1 MKKLCRS
8 LDRVLVVLLV
18 ALFAALVLMVVWQ
31 VLSRYALNSPSA
43 FTEEAARYLMI
54 WVSLLGASYVFR
66 MRLHIGLDLLTRK
79 LTGSNKRIVEVAAL
93 TAAVLFALLI
103 LLVGGVRL
111 VELTWSLDQVSAVL
125 GIRMALVYLVI
136 PLSGGFILLYT
147 LEQLLYGMDTK
158 GGSRGDI
165 SLW

>member
-79 LTGSNKRIVEVAAL
+79 LTGGNKRIVEVAAL
-93 TAAVLFALLI
+93 TAAMLFALLI
-103 LLVGGVRL
+103 LLVGGARL

-125 GIRMALVYLVI
+125 GIRMALVYLAV

-147 LEQLLYGMDTK
+147 LEQLLYGMDTQ
-158 GGSRGDI
+158 GGSRGGI

>member
-93 TAAVLFALLI
+93 TAAVSFALLI
-103 LLVGGVRL
+103 LLVGGARL

-125 GIRMALVYLVI
+125 GIRMALVYLAI

-147 LEQLLYGMDTK
+147 LEQLLYGTDTD
-158 GGSRGDI
+158 GD
-165 SLW
+165 SHEAEA

>member
-103 LLVGGVRL
+103 LLVGGARL

-125 GIRMALVYLVI
+125 GIRMALVYLAI
-136 PLSGGFILLYT
+136 PLSGGFILLYA
-147 LEQLLYGMDTK
+147 LEQLLYGMDTD
-158 GGSRGDI
+158 GD
-165 SLW
+165 SHEAEA

>member
-1 MKKLCRS
+1 MKKLCQS

-103 LLVGGVRL
+103 LLVGGARL

-125 GIRMALVYLVI
+125 GIRMALVYLAI
-136 PLSGGFILLYT
+136 PLSGGFILLYA
-147 LEQLLYGMDTK
+147 LEQLLYGMDTD
-158 GGSRGDI
+158 GD
-165 SLW
+165 SHEAEA

>member
-79 LTGSNKRIVEVAAL
+79 LTGGNKRIAEAAAL

-103 LLVGGVRL
+103 LLVGGARL

-125 GIRMALVYLVI
+125 GIRMALVYLAI
-136 PLSGGFILLYT
+136 PLSGGFILLYA
-147 LEQLLYGMDTK
+147 LEQLLYGMGTD
-158 GGSRGDI
+158 GD
-165 SLW
+165 SHEAEA

>member
-93 TAAVLFALLI
+93 TAAVLFAVLI
-103 LLVGGVRL
+103 LLVGGARL

-125 GIRMALVYLVI
+125 GIRMALVYLAI

-147 LEQLLYGMDTK
+147 LEQLLYGMDTD
-158 GGSRGDI
+158 GDSREAEA
-165 SLW
+165 

>member
-103 LLVGGVRL
+103 LLVGGARL

-125 GIRMALVYLVI
+125 GIRMALVYLAI
-136 PLSGGFILLYT
+136 PLSGGFVLLYA
-147 LEQLLYGMDTK
+147 LEQLLYGMDTD
-158 GGSRGDI
+158 GD
-165 SLW
+165 SHEVEA

>member
-18 ALFAALVLMVVWQ
+18 ALFAVLVLMVVWQ

-103 LLVGGVRL
+103 LLVGGARL

-136 PLSGGFILLYT
+136 PLSGGFILLYA

-158 GGSRGDI
+158 GGSREGI

>member
-79 LTGSNKRIVEVAAL
+79 LTGGNKRIAEVAAL
-93 TAAVLFALLI
+93 TVALLFALLI
-103 LLVGGVRL
+103 LLVGGARL

-125 GIRMALVYLVI
+125 GIRMALVYLAI

-147 LEQLLYGMDTK
+147 LEQLLYGMGTD
-158 GGSRGDI
+158 GD
-165 SLW
+165 SHEAEA

>member
-79 LTGSNKRIVEVAAL
+79 LTGSDKRIVEVAAL

-103 LLVGGVRL
+103 LLVGGARL

-125 GIRMALVYLVI
+125 GIRMALVYLAI

-147 LEQLLYGMDTK
+147 LEQLLYGMDTD
-158 GGSRGDI
+158 GDRHEAEA
-165 SLW
+165 

>member
-18 ALFAALVLMVVWQ
+18 ALFAALVLMIVWQ

-54 WVSLLGASYVFR
+54 WVSLLGAGYVFR

-79 LTGSNKRIVEVAAL
+79 LTGSDKRIVEVAAL
-93 TAAVLFALLI
+93 TAAGLFALLI
-103 LLVGGVRL
+103 LLVGGARL

-147 LEQLLYGMDTK
+147 LEQLLYGMDTD
-158 GGSRGDI
+158 GDRHEAEP
-165 SLW
+165 

>member
-79 LTGSNKRIVEVAAL
+79 LTGSNKRIAEVAAL
-93 TAAVLFALLI
+93 TAAVLFAVLI

-125 GIRMALVYLVI
+125 GIRMALVYLAI

-147 LEQLLYGMDTK
+147 LERLLYGMDTD
-158 GGSRGDI
+158 GDSREAEA
-165 SLW
+165 

>member
-66 MRLHIGLDLLTRK
+66 MRLHICLDLLTRK
-79 LTGSNKRIVEVAAL
+79 LTGSNKRIVEVASL
-93 TAAVLFALLI
+93 TAAVSFALLI
-103 LLVGGVRL
+103 LLVGGARL

-125 GIRMALVYLVI
+125 GIRMALVYLAI

-147 LEQLLYGMDTK
+147 LEQLLYGTDTD
-158 GGSRGDI
+158 GD
-165 SLW
+165 SHEAEA

>member
-79 LTGSNKRIVEVAAL
+79 LTGSNKRIVEVASL
-93 TAAVLFALLI
+93 TAAVSFALLI
-103 LLVGGVRL
+103 LLVGGARL

-125 GIRMALVYLVI
+125 GIRMALVYLAI

-147 LEQLLYGMDTK
+147 LEQLLYGTDTD
-158 GGSRGDI
+158 GD
-165 SLW
+165 SHEAEA

>member
-93 TAAVLFALLI
+93 TAAAAFALLI
-103 LLVGGVRL
+103 LLVGGARL

-125 GIRMALVYLVI
+125 GIRMALVYLAI

-147 LEQLLYGMDTK
+147 LEQLLYGMDTD
-158 GGSRGDI
+158 GD
-165 SLW
+165 SHEAEA

>member
-103 LLVGGVRL
+103 LLVGGARL

-125 GIRMALVYLVI
+125 GIRMALVYLAI

-147 LEQLLYGMDTK
+147 LEQLLYGMDTD
-158 GGSRGDI
+158 GD
-165 SLW
+165 SHEAEA

>member
-1 MKKLCRS
+1 MKKLCRL

-18 ALFAALVLMVVWQ
+18 ALFAALVVMVVWQ
-31 VLSRYALNSPSA
+31 VLSRYVLKSPSA

-66 MRLHIGLDLLTRK
+66 MRVNIGLDLLTRK

-93 TAAVLFALLI
+93 TATVLFALLI
-103 LLVGGVRL
+103 LLVGGMRL

-147 LEQLLYGMDTK
+147 LERLLYGMDTK
-158 GGSRGDI
+158 GG
-165 SLW
+165 

>member
-31 VLSRYALNSPSA
+31 VLSRYALNNPSA

-103 LLVGGVRL
+103 LLVGGMRL

-125 GIRMALVYLVI
+125 GIRMALVYLAI

-147 LEQLLYGMDTK
+147 LEQLLYGMDTD
-158 GGSRGDI
+158 GD
-165 SLW
+165 SHEAEA

>member
-66 MRLHIGLDLLTRK
+66 LRLHIGLDLLTRK

-103 LLVGGVRL
+103 LLVGGARL

-125 GIRMALVYLVI
+125 GIRMALVYLAI

-147 LEQLLYGMDTK
+147 LEQLLYGMDTD
-158 GGSRGDI
+158 GD
-165 SLW
+165 SHEAEA

>member
-31 VLSRYALNSPSA
+31 VWSRYALNSPSA

-79 LTGSNKRIVEVAAL
+79 LTGSNKRIAEVAAL
-93 TAAVLFALLI
+93 TAAVSFALLI
-103 LLVGGVRL
+103 LLVGGARL

-125 GIRMALVYLVI
+125 GIRMALVYLAI
-136 PLSGGFILLYT
+136 PLSGGFILLYA
-147 LEQLLYGMDTK
+147 LEQLLYGMDTD
-158 GGSRGDI
+158 GD
-165 SLW
+165 SHEAEA

>member
-8 LDRVLVVLLV
+8 LDRILVVLLV

-103 LLVGGVRL
+103 LLVGGARL

-125 GIRMALVYLVI
+125 GIRMALVYLAI

-147 LEQLLYGMDTK
+147 LEQLLYGMDTD
-158 GGSRGDI
+158 GD
-165 SLW
+165 SHEAEA

>member
-1 MKKLCRS
+1 MKKLCRL
-8 LDRVLVVLLV
+8 LDRVLVVLLA
-18 ALFAALVLMVVWQ
+18 ALFAALVVMVVWQ
-31 VLSRYALNSPSA
+31 VLSRYVLKSPSA

-54 WVSLLGASYVFR
+54 WVSLLGASYAFR
-66 MRLHIGLDLLTRK
+66 MRVNIGLDLLTRK

-93 TAAVLFALLI
+93 TATVLFALLI
-103 LLVGGVRL
+103 LLVGGMRL

-147 LEQLLYGMDTK
+147 LERLLYGMDTK
-158 GGSRGDI
+158 GG
-165 SLW
+165 

>member
-93 TAAVLFALLI
+93 TAAALFALLI

-158 GGSRGDI
+158 GGSRGGI

>member
-79 LTGSNKRIVEVAAL
+79 LTGSNKRIAEVAAL
-93 TAAVLFALLI
+93 TAAVLFAVLI
-103 LLVGGVRL
+103 LLVDGVRL

-125 GIRMALVYLVI
+125 GIRMALVYLAI
-136 PLSGGFILLYT
+136 PVSGGFILLYT
-147 LEQLLYGMDTK
+147 LEQLLYGMDTDRD
-158 GGSRGDI
+158 SHEAEA
-165 SLW
+165 

>member
-79 LTGSNKRIVEVAAL
+79 LTGSDKRIVEVAAL

-103 LLVGGVRL
+103 LLVGGARL

-125 GIRMALVYLVI
+125 GIRMALVYLAI

-147 LEQLLYGMDTK
+147 LEQLLYGMDTD
-158 GGSRGDI
+158 GDRHEVEA
-165 SLW
+165 

>member
-79 LTGSNKRIVEVAAL
+79 LTGSNKRIAEVAAL
-93 TAAVLFALLI
+93 TAAVLFAVLI

-125 GIRMALVYLVI
+125 GIRMALVYLAI

-147 LEQLLYGMDTK
+147 LERLLYGMDTD
-158 GGSRGDI
+158 GDSREAGA
-165 SLW
+165 

>member
-93 TAAVLFALLI
+93 TAAVSFALLI
-103 LLVGGVRL
+103 LLVGGARL

-125 GIRMALVYLVI
+125 GIRMALVYLAI
-136 PLSGGFILLYT
+136 PLSGGFILLYA
-147 LEQLLYGMDTK
+147 LEQMLYGMDTD
-158 GGSRGDI
+158 GD
-165 SLW
+165 SHEAEA

>member
-31 VLSRYALNSPSA
+31 VLSRYALNNPSA

-103 LLVGGVRL
+103 LLVGGMRL

-125 GIRMALVYLVI
+125 GIRMALVYLAI

-147 LEQLLYGMDTK
+147 LEQLLYGMDTD
-158 GGSRGDI
+158 GD
-165 SLW
+165 SHETEA

>member
-79 LTGSNKRIVEVAAL
+79 LTGSNKRIAEVAAL

-103 LLVGGVRL
+103 LLVGGARL

-125 GIRMALVYLVI
+125 GIRMALVYLAI

-147 LEQLLYGMDTK
+147 LERLLYGMDTDED
-158 GGSRGDI
+158 SREAGA
-165 SLW
+165 

>member
-103 LLVGGVRL
+103 LLVGGARL

-125 GIRMALVYLVI
+125 GIRMALVYLAI
-136 PLSGGFILLYT
+136 PLSGGFILLYA
-147 LEQLLYGMDTK
+147 LEQLLCGMDTD
-158 GGSRGDI
+158 GD
-165 SLW
+165 SHEAEA

>member
-103 LLVGGVRL
+103 LLVGGARL
-111 VELTWSLDQVSAVL
+111 VELIWSLDQVSAVL
-125 GIRMALVYLVI
+125 GIRMALVYLAI

-147 LEQLLYGMDTK
+147 LEQLLYGMDTD
-158 GGSRGDI
+158 GD
-165 SLW
+165 SHEAEA